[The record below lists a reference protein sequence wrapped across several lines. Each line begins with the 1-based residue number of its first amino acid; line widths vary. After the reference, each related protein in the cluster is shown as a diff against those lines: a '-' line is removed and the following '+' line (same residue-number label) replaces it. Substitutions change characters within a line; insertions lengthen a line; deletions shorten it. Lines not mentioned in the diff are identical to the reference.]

1 MWGYSPARVVVL
13 GSALAL
19 LFVCSVAP
27 VALML
32 AQAFVG
38 AGSDAPLFDAWR
50 LDGRQRTLLLNT
62 ALLGIGAA
70 LVAVLLGTPLGF
82 ALARQRWRHRR
93 WWRILLAVPLL
104 LPAYVTGLGWLS
116 LGGRTGLLSVALG
129 FDPLGWLHGLPGA
142 VVILGLAYYP
152 IPMFAAE
159 AALHGVERRLEEAA
173 LLVAGPW
180 RTFWSIR
187 ARLAAPAI
195 IAAVTIVFVLTI
207 AEFAVP
213 GLLGVRVFTT
223 EVFTAFAALYDPSR
237 ATRLASPLL
246 AVSVLLVIGAA
257 VWGRSAILTTSRG
270 PSAEDALDDPSVPSR
285 VLATSVAV
293 LAVALPIGMLILEA
307 AAVRSWTN
315 VLDGSSAAI
324 LTSVGT
330 AAISASVATIA
341 GAALGYAA
349 ARTWARLG
357 ATADVLL
364 LALLAVPST
373 VVGVGLVALFNR
385 AELGLD
391 LYGTHTML
399 VVASLAR
406 FLPLAALSMGS
417 AMHSIPRS
425 QEEAAVT
432 AGAGWFRTTTHII
445 GPQLARA
452 AAATWVIVFVLAF
465 GELGASILV
474 VPPGT
479 ETLPIRIYTLIA
491 NALPAQVAALA
502 LLQVVATLLPLI
514 ALARLF
520 RRVAVR

>member
-13 GSALAL
+13 GGALAL
-19 LFVCSVAP
+19 LLVCSVAP
-27 VALML
+27 AALML
-32 AQAFVG
+32 AEAFLG
-38 AGSDAPLFDAWR
+38 TGSRPAPFHEWSF
-50 LDGRQRTLLLNT
+50 DGRQRTLLLNT
-62 ALLGIGAA
+62 ALLGVGAA
-70 LVAVLLGTPLGF
+70 LLAALLGTPLGF
-82 ALARQRWRHRR
+82 ALARERWRHRP
-93 WWRILLAVPLL
+93 WWRIVLAVPLL

-129 FDPLGWLHGLPGA
+129 FDPLAWLHGLPGA

-152 IPMFAAE
+152 IAMFAAE
-159 AALHGVERRLEEAA
+159 AALHRVERRLEEAA

-180 RTFWSIR
+180 RTFWNIR
-187 ARLAAPAI
+187 VRLAAPAI
-195 IAAVTIVFVLTI
+195 IASATTVFVLTI

-223 EVFTAFAALYDPSR
+223 DVFTAFAALYDPWR

-246 AVSVLLVIGAA
+246 AVSVFLVIGAA
-257 VWGRSAILTTSRG
+257 VWGRSAIVTTARG
-270 PSAEDALDDPSVPSR
+270 PSGEDALDDPGALSR
-285 VLATSVAV
+285 VLAATVAV
-293 LAVALPIGMLILEA
+293 LAVVVPIGMLILEA

-324 LTSVGT
+324 LTSAGT
-330 AAISASVATIA
+330 AAIGASVATGA

-385 AELGLD
+385 AELGVD
-391 LYGTHTML
+391 VYGTHVML
-399 VVASLAR
+399 VVASVAR
-406 FLPLAALSMGS
+406 FLPLAALIMGS

-432 AGAGWFRTTTHII
+432 AGAGWLRTITHIV

-474 VPPGT
+474 VPPGA

-491 NALPAQVAALA
+491 NALPAEVAALA
-502 LLQVVATLLPLI
+502 LLQVAATLLPLV
-514 ALARLF
+514 ALATLF